1 MFCVQ
6 QSNPPHVEVSLWWL
20 TTNAV
25 KEVIT
30 GLIIGYSL
38 NLIFYGIN
46 FAGDLIGFNMELNI
60 SQVLNPLDSS
70 QTNVIGQALILG
82 ALMIFILING
92 HQFLIKGLAYSFKII
107 PLGKFVVN
115 ESVYQLLIKYSAAV
129 FVIAIKIASP
139 ILISFFL
146 INIAEG
152 IIARVIPQIQ
162 VFFMVQPLTLAIGFF
177 LLVIT
182 APIMIIVIRNLLQS
196 FEGSLTELLKAFSM

>member
-1 MFCVQ
+1 M
-6 QSNPPHVEVSLWWL
+6 
-20 TTNAV
+20 
-25 KEVIT
+25 
-30 GLIIGYSL
+30 
-38 NLIFYGIN
+38 
-46 FAGDLIGFNMELNI
+46 LIGNK
-60 SQVLNPLDSS
+60 SP
-70 QTNVIGQALILG
+70 
-82 ALMIFILING
+82 
-92 HQFLIKGLAYSFKII
+92 
-107 PLGKFVVN
+107 
-115 ESVYQLLIKYSAAV
+115 
-129 FVIAIKIASP
+129 SP